1 MKSIIAFPVETR
13 GLHLSRLSSAALSDI
28 RDIPTTSNAVEFYLP
43 MLELAGLPL
52 APSLKQADKPHEG
65 VCMTLVMLR
74 FEDNRT
80 KLSRCYFPGLFRR
93 DLTYRFTSQV
103 KLRIHHFP
111 HSFGQ
116 LNKYYN
122 AKHTDVNQRK

>member
-65 VCMTLVMLR
+65 VCDSRHASFRRQSDKTFPLL
-74 FEDNRT
+74 
-80 KLSRCYFPGLFRR
+80 LSRSFPPGS
-93 DLTYRFTSQV
+93 DVSVYISSKIANTSFSPFV
-103 KLRIHHFP
+103 R
-111 HSFGQ
+111 
-116 LNKYYN
+116 
-122 AKHTDVNQRK
+122 TT